1 VATDAGEATR
11 TALLGEVHR
20 RFDHVSNEAAQEF
33 QADIELERRKASDK
47 GGLGSMVIDRFL
59 SVRFRVLVGLGGGL
73 KSSKGFYFLVQ
84 RWWQQVCVCCLR
96 LSLCFTCM
104 CCLGVCVVCGVCVCV
119 CVCVRVVRVVCA
131 K

>member
-84 RWWQQVCVCCLR
+84 RWWQQVCVC
-96 LSLCFTCM
+96 
-104 CCLGVCVVCGVCVCV
+104 VVCVCR
-119 CVCVRVVRVVCA
+119 CVLRACA
-131 K
+131 V